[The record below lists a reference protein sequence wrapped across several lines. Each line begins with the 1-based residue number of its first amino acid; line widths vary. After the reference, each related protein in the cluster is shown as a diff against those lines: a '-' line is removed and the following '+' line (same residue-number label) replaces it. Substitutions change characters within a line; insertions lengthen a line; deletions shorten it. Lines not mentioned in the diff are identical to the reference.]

1 VIIILVPVQTKNEL
15 NASRCGWRAKHER
28 RKAVKEAVTYSL
40 LGVADWNE
48 VGKPSASNPWLV
60 RLVRLTP
67 YEPRMDDDGVVSSL
81 KSCRDAIAKFV
92 GVDDKHR
99 HIIRYEYDQSR
110 GDINGVRVEIRAVEA
125 A

>member
-67 YEPRMDDDGVVSSL
+67 YVVSSL